1 MDRRMTLDKAAVR
14 EAMAHYRAWNEA
26 EFIDQV
32 RNAGKKTP
40 EEKWREYQAL
50 FAFGRRIKAE
60 ASPAAQRQKTREWEG
75 YHERIHRFEAWKKSH
90 G

>member
-1 MDRRMTLDKAAVR
+1 MALNKVIWQQAL
-14 EAMAHYRAWNEA
+14 AHYRAWNEA

-32 RNAGKKTP
+32 RDAGKKTP

-50 FAFGRRIKAE
+50 FAFGRRLRPE
-60 ASPAAQRQKTREWEG
+60 PSPAAQRQTAREWE
-75 YHERIHRFEAWKKSH
+75 YFYEQIRRFEARRKTH